1 MNCPSC
7 QKPPSFFRIS
17 FTLQGVTFAQSM
29 KGYSRCEHC
38 GQLLRIGNLNVSVI
52 AQTVAGVFS
61 VGLYAVLFEYVARW
75 IGYTGALI
83 AFVPYLIVVGMLVT
97 YVVTVRWCTQLPV
110 NESELTGK
118 TTSS

>member
-7 QKPPSFFRIS
+7 QKPPSFTRTS

-61 VGLYAVLFEYVARW
+61 VGLYAVLFESIARW
-75 IGYTGALI
+75 IGFTGALI
-83 AFVPYLIVVGMLVT
+83 AFLPYLLLVGILVT
-97 YVVTVRWCTQLPV
+97 YVVTVRWCTQV
-110 NESELTGK
+110 AVDEEELKGK
-118 TTSS
+118 KKSS